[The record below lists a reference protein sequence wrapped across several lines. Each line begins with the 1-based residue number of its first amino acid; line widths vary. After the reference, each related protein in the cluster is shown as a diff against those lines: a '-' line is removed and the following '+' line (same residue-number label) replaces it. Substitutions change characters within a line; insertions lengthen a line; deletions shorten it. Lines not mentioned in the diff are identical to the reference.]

1 MSDTVSDTC
10 ASEIALACLPDG
22 ELEAEWRDR
31 FIRVDQLEHGA
42 PVQEIVRRSASNRRG
57 VTAPAPE
64 LRMFDGT
71 SPNRVEIHVHEG
83 CGELIA
89 GSHALRIEPAVEEV
103 ASSLVSVV
111 EVVCVWREEPLHPA
125 SQIRRWRP
133 DHHVE
138 MSVQQT
144 EREARPPM
152 PQHGSSEA
160 LEERSAVDIVSY
172 ERFASAALRD
182 DVMNRACEV
191 LTGSTR
197 HG

>member
-1 MSDTVSDTC
+1 
-10 ASEIALACLPDG
+10 
-22 ELEAEWRDR
+22 
-31 FIRVDQLEHGA
+31 
-42 PVQEIVRRSASNRRG
+42 
-57 VTAPAPE
+57 
-64 LRMFDGT
+64 
-71 SPNRVEIHVHEG
+71 
-83 CGELIA
+83 
-89 GSHALRIEPAVEEV
+89 
-103 ASSLVSVV
+103 
-111 EVVCVWREEPLHPA
+111 
-125 SQIRRWRP
+125 
-133 DHHVE
+133 

-144 EREARPPM
+144 EREARPPL